1 MTEKWIIK
9 NGKIVDTESSII
21 FDSFMEIVIVLNG
34 QSRKL
39 NNLHEENIS
48 LKYKNELLQ
57 DELKQCKAVIDK
69 KWREY
74 LKEKELIC
82 DD

>member
-9 NGKIVDTESSII
+9 NGKIVDAESSII

-34 QSRKL
+34 QSKKL
-39 NNLHEENIS
+39 NNLHEENIA

-69 KWREY
+69 KWMEY